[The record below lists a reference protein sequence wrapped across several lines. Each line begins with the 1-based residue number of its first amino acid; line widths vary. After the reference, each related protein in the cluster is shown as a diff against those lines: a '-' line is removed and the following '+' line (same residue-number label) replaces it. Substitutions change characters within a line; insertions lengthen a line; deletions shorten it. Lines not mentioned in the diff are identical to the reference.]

1 MKMARQTPNN
11 VTGRPSPADLIPP
24 GLREALT
31 SAPET
36 QAPDQS
42 KPPIAEG
49 AQSGIDP
56 VVRHRMISEA
66 AYRRYAQRGYIEG
79 FELWLQAETEVD
91 RQLADRERELSESAS
106 SFRSTAQ

>member
-1 MKMARQTPNN
+1 MARQTPNN
-11 VTGRPSPADLIPP
+11 VTGSPSPADLMPP

-36 QAPDQS
+36 QAPEQS
-42 KPPIAEG
+42 SPPVAES

-79 FELWLQAETEVD
+79 FELEDWLQAETEVD
-91 RQLADRERELSESAS
+91 RQLANRERELSESGS
-106 SFRSTAQ
+106 SFRSTA

>member
-1 MKMARQTPNN
+1 MARQTPNN
-11 VTGRPSPADLIPP
+11 VTGRPSPVDLIPP

-36 QAPDQS
+36 QVPEQS
-42 KPPIAEG
+42 KPPAAES

-66 AYRRYAQRGYIEG
+66 AYRRYAQRGCTEG
-79 FELWLQAETEVD
+79 SELEDWLQAETEID
-91 RQLADRERELSESAS
+91 RQLAAQGHELSESGR
-106 SFRSTAQ
+106 SFKSTAQ

>member
-1 MKMARQTPNN
+1 MARQTSNN
-11 VTGRPSPADLIPP
+11 VTAKPSPADLIPP
-24 GLREALT
+24 GLRGTLT
-31 SAPET
+31 PAPET
-36 QAPDQS
+36 EAPEQS
-42 KPPIAEG
+42 MPLVTES

-79 FELWLQAETEVD
+79 FELEDWLQAETEVD
-91 RQLADRERELSESAS
+91 RQLANRERELSESGS

>member
-1 MKMARQTPNN
+1 MARQAP
-11 VTGRPSPADLIPP
+11 VTRPASPADLLPP
-24 GLREALT
+24 GLRGALT
-31 SAPET
+31 PDSENQAPE
-36 QAPDQS
+36 QPV
-42 KPPIAEG
+42 PPVAES

-79 FELWLQAETEVD
+79 FELEDWLQAETEVD
-91 RQLADRERELSESAS
+91 RQLANRERELSESGS